1 MYRIEDSE
9 LIQYIAD
16 LLFCHVF
23 KELHV
28 IFGSR
33 FEMKVSFDIVLC
45 FFCKFFSSPNPVSV
59 TLTFDCPEF
68 SAITEPLAIN
78 HDQSTNKSLQLL
90 NCHFSPNF
98 SSLLPHNLVLKL
110 LTIDECDLNTI
121 VSFAGLESITVESFT
136 LRLTNLCCITRDSIS
151 TISSL
156 FNIVNAQ
163 EWDLFVV
170 LEDDKDIVEK
180 FTTLLSK
187 IANRLCHFGLPSW
200 KFDLKRLVS
209 IIECIFSS
217 LSPSKMSSFELT
229 FMDQLLNNGFAEA
242 MHQTWE
248 RCCAIK
254 LKKIT
259 VHHRRDDGDITCMS
273 FLSDMANEVYIKLF
287 H

>member
-1 MYRIEDSE
+1 
-9 LIQYIAD
+9 
-16 LLFCHVF
+16 
-23 KELHV
+23 
-28 IFGSR
+28 
-33 FEMKVSFDIVLC
+33 MKVSFDIVLC

-59 TLTFDCPEF
+59 TLTFDCPKF

-98 SSLLPHNLVLKL
+98 SSLLPHNLVLKS

-136 LRLTNLCCITRDSIS
+136 LRLANLCCITQDSIS

-187 IANRLCHFGLPSW
+187 IAHQLCHFGLRSLT
-200 KFDLKRLVS
+200 FDLKRIVS

-229 FMDQLLNNGFAEA
+229 FMDQLLNNGFAKA

-248 RCCAIK
+248 RCCAVK

-259 VHHRRDDGDITCMS
+259 VHHRRNDGDITCMS
-273 FLSDMANEVYIKLF
+273 FLSDIANEVYIKLF